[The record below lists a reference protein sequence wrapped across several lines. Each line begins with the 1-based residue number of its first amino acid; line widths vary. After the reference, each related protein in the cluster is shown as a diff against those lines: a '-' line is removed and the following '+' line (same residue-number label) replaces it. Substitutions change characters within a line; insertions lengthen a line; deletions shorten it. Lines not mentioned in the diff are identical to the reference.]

1 MKTVTQE
8 QFRAYIRSHP
18 ELTDQPAIGRMVAA
32 MQYVNA
38 DNVVM
43 AQAIYGNPNRPP
55 KVKIIPTYAIRESS

>member
-55 KVKIIPTYAIRESS
+55 KVKIIPTYAIRES

>member
-18 ELTDQPAIGRMVAA
+18 ELTDQPAIGHMVAA
-32 MQYVNA
+32 MQYIND

>member
-1 MKTVTQE
+1 MKTVTKQ
-8 QFRAYIRSHP
+8 QFTQYLIEHP